1 MASDGSVSRCL
12 RRSGKEPS
20 EFAHVFE
27 AEFRPITVFITRRV
41 FEVETAV
48 DLAAETMAQAFLSRR
63 RFRGTTDA
71 EARAWLLAIARHQL
85 SRYFRRGYAES
96 RALRRLG
103 VEAPEPAPEEI
114 SRIAELAGTE
124 DLRAA
129 VREGL
134 AELSAAQRDAL
145 QLRVV
150 EERSYGETAAAL
162 GVSEQVA
169 RARVS
174 RGLKALSV
182 ALDRTLVDE
191 VSG

>member
-1 MASDGSVSRCL
+1 MASDGSLSRCL
-12 RRSGKEPS
+12 RRSAKDPA
-20 EFAHVFE
+20 EFGHVFE
-27 AEFRPITVFITRRV
+27 AEFRSVTVFITRRV

-71 EARAWLLAIARHQL
+71 EARAWLFAIARHQL
-85 SRYFRRGYAES
+85 SHYFRRGYAES

-103 VEAPEPAPEEI
+103 VEPPEPSPEEI

-129 VREGL
+129 IREGL
-134 AELSAAQRDAL
+134 AELSADQRDAL
-145 QLRVV
+145 HLRVV
-150 EERSYGETAAAL
+150 EERSYGETTAAL

-174 RGLKALSV
+174 RGLRALSS
-182 ALDRTLVDE
+182 ALDRTLVE
-191 VSG
+191 EMSG